1 MEDKK
6 QEIIEVENHGIKEY
20 KNNTYSVEDMANV
33 MSSTVSTIERMAAQI
48 AQNNAE
54 KYKAQSNVL
63 IAEIEKERQN
73 QSEEINRYYDTR
85 MEQERGVRNTVEEY
99 QNRINELWKKVLEA
113 QNEEDRQWYKEVYES
128 EQGALRDL
136 LERQAKMINDEQNTR
151 IENSRPR
158 NKGLFGFLKRKL

>member
-1 MEDKK
+1 
-6 QEIIEVENHGIKEY
+6 
-20 KNNTYSVEDMANV
+20 MANV

-73 QSEEINRYYDTR
+73 ESEEINRYYDTR